1 MTTMTTMTTT
11 GAASLTASALLAAG
25 LFVAS
30 PSAFADPGDYG
41 SLPVDPNGVTDST
54 AYVAA
59 APVLNPNGQPGVEA
73 VFTHRDG
80 SRTISDTLLVLSD
93 PAAATAALAGATP
106 EVVTTIPGGGS
117 KPAPVGTGGTI
128 ITGASPDGKRSVT
141 VVRFTEGGTAAVIE
155 FSGAAG
161 DPVPSDLAVDYAKK
175 QDAAL
180 RDAGAV

>member
-1 MTTMTTMTTT
+1 MTTMKTMTAKSMTA
-11 GAASLTASALLAAG
+11 GALVAAG
-25 LFVAS
+25 LALGC

-59 APVLNPNGQPGVEA
+59 APVLNPNGQPGVET

-80 SRTISDTLLVLSD
+80 SRTITDTILVLSD

-106 EVVTTIPGGGS
+106 AVVTSIPGGGS
-117 KPAPVGTGGTI
+117 KPAPVGSGGTI
-128 ITGASPDGKRSVT
+128 ITGASPDGKHSVT
-141 VVRFTEGGTAAVIE
+141 VVRFTEGGTATVIE

-161 DPVPSDLAVDYAKK
+161 DPVPSDLALDYAKK
-175 QDAAL
+175 QDTAL
-180 RDAGAV
+180 KDAGAV